1 MTTLEDQSRAAR
13 YQRQQQKR
21 RNSIKKIHNQSS
33 YASPELIIA
42 FSLGLMAV
50 IAFFASILHAKMAD
64 AFVVSPLPTRHRSN
78 TKVFLEGKHDT
89 MRSENTKGETILDQS
104 CFVSHMFPSTH
115 SAAISNNFS

>member
-13 YQRQQQKR
+13 YQRQQKKR

-50 IAFFASILHAKMAD
+50 IAFFASVLHAKMAD

-78 TKVFLEGKHDT
+78 TKIFLEGKHDT
-89 MRSENTKGETILDQS
+89 MRSETNRGETILVQS
-104 CFVSHMFPSTH
+104 CFVSHMFPGTTY
-115 SAAISNNFS
+115 AISNNFS